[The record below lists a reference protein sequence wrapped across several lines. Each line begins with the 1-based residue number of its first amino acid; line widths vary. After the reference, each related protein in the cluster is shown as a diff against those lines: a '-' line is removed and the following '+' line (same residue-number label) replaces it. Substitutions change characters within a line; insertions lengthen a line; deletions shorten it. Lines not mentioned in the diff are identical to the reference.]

1 MGRILAK
8 MLTLGQARLR
18 RGLTLRALSEQV
30 GLAANTIWRI
40 ETGRQRPRPSTRLA
54 LATALGYDVTD
65 VEELANGGKRDPHQ
79 QQHRGTSQV

>member
-40 ETGRQRPRPSTRLA
+40 ETGRQRPRPATRLA

-65 VEELANGGKRDPHQ
+65 VEELANGGQRDP
-79 QQHRGTSQV
+79 QQHPSTS

>member
-1 MGRILAK
+1 MRRILAK

-40 ETGRQRPRPSTRLA
+40 ETGRQRPRPATRLA

-79 QQHRGTSQV
+79 HHRGTSQV